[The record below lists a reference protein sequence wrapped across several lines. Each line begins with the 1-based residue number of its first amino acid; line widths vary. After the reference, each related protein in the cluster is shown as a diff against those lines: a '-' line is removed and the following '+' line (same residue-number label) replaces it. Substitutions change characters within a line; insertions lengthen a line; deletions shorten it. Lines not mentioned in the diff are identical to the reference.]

1 MFESLVQTN
10 SGRALVSLTFPQGPT
25 CQLTSTVF
33 LGYGWDGM
41 SWGTADSIEPLA
53 KGLGTAGIFP
63 ASRLGGTGKR
73 DRGLLRKLQKHKSP
87 SNHLQTLT
95 LHFGCG
101 HSLRETVV
109 RTRRAQLADLSDLA
123 LKKRLRKASGWQR
136 ALGVEVFRE
145 QGMAAGI
152 QLDRAL
158 EPAAP

>member
-1 MFESLVQTN
+1 
-10 SGRALVSLTFPQGPT
+10 
-25 CQLTSTVF
+25 
-33 LGYGWDGM
+33 M
-41 SWGTADSIEPLA
+41 SWGTADSSEPLA
-53 KGLGTAGIFP
+53 KDWELLISFLPPDWEELA
-63 ASRLGGTGKR
+63 RETGA
-73 DRGLLRKLQKHKSP
+73 LRKLQKHKSP

-101 HSLRETVV
+101 HSLREMVV